1 MPTGNGQRPVFMV
14 IDGHSTVFRAYF
26 ALAPNLPL
34 TLRSTGEPVGAVYG
48 FANMFLRAWADVK
61 PTYWAV
67 AFDKAGPTFR
77 DELYKDYKA
86 GRAETPSELT
96 VQFGRIHQML
106 AALGLPT
113 LEMAGYEADDL
124 IGTLS
129 RQAEERGMDTVVLTG
144 DTDILQIVDPHIRIR
159 LTSGKADTRL
169 YDVDGVR
176 ERYGI
181 EPEQMVDF
189 KSLKGDSS
197 DNIIGVPGVGDKT
210 AAKLL
215 QQFESIDGVYE
226 HLQEVEPPRIRG
238 LLQEHEERARANRT
252 LVRIV
257 TDVPV
262 EFDFEAA
269 RTDQFDRQKAVA
281 FFQDMEFH
289 TFTDRLPATGAVEE
303 PARSVS
309 TDTVQKDYTAVE
321 TESALQ
327 ALVQRLA
334 SAGQF
339 SLSSV
344 TTNPLAMSGDLV
356 GLAFSAGPGNG
367 AYVPF
372 GHTLGTQ
379 VEAAT
384 ALAALKPVLE
394 DPNVAKITHNGK
406 FDTTVLANQG
416 IHLQGLVADVT
427 IAAYILG
434 ARGLDLR
441 KQAFE
446 RLREELPEPKELLG
460 SGAKQITMAQA
471 LIDQVTPYA
480 CAQADCTGRL
490 WTLLET
496 DLRTQ
501 GQESLFR
508 DVEMALLPVLER
520 MERYGIAID
529 VELLRQMAREMA
541 DDLVRIEA
549 AAYNSVGHEFKIN
562 SPQQLGSLLFEELQL
577 HKMAGFE
584 RPKRTKTGYSTDA
597 QVLEGLRG
605 VHPVVD
611 HVLDYRQIS
620 KIKSTYVD
628 SLPDLVNPRTG
639 RVHTTLSQT
648 VAATGRLSSSDPN
661 LQNIPVRTELGK
673 RVRDAFIAQ
682 GDWLLLSADYS
693 QIELRIL
700 SHITQD
706 PGLVQAFQRDE
717 DIHASTAAT
726 VFSVPLEEV
735 NEDQRR
741 FAKVVNF
748 GLLYGMSEFGLA
760 TRSDRS
766 REEAA
771 PIIKEYFENYPGIQ
785 RYLDDT
791 KREVREKGYVET
803 LLGRRRYLP
812 EVHAANFQMRAAGE
826 RMAINA
832 PIQGTAADVIKVG
845 MIQLQDRMDAMGLQ
859 SRMILQVHD
868 ELIFETPRDE
878 IEPLKELVLEVMPKA
893 MDLSVPLKVDLKQG
907 RTWGEME

>member
-1 MPTGNGQRPVFMV
+1 MV
-14 IDGHSTVFRAYF
+14 IDGHSTVYRAYY

-34 TLRSTGEPVGAVYG
+34 TLRSTGEPVGAVFG
-48 FANMFLRAWADVK
+48 FANMFLRAWADLK

-67 AFDKAGPTFR
+67 TFDKAGPTFR

-86 GRAETPSELT
+86 GRAETPDELT
-96 VQFGRIHQML
+96 AQFGRIHEML
-106 AALGLPT
+106 DALGLPT
-113 LEMAGYEADDL
+113 LEIDGYEADDL

-129 RQAEERGMDTVVLTG
+129 RRAEEQGIDTIVLTG
-144 DTDILQIVDPHIRIR
+144 DTDMLQLVDPHIQIR
-159 LTSGKADTRL
+159 LTTGKAETRI
-169 YDVDGVR
+169 YDIDGVR

-181 EPEQMVDF
+181 GPEQMVDF
-189 KSLKGDSS
+189 KSLKGDTS
-197 DNIIGVPGVGDKT
+197 DNIIGVPGIGDKT

-215 QQFESIDGVYE
+215 QQFDTVEGVYE
-226 HLQEVEPPRIRG
+226 HIGEVEPPRIRG
-238 LLQEHEERARANRT
+238 LLEEHEERVKLNQT

-257 TDVPV
+257 TDVPI
-262 EFDFEAA
+262 EFDFELA
-269 RTDQFDRQKAVA
+269 RTDRFERQRAVE

-289 TFTDRLPATGAVEE
+289 TFTERLPVSGDVSE
-303 PARSVS
+303 PAQSVS
-309 TDTVQKDYTAVE
+309 TETIEKEYEAVE
-321 TESALQ
+321 TEGALQ
-327 ALVQRLA
+327 TLVERLA

-339 SLSSV
+339 SLSAV
-344 TTNPLAMSGDLV
+344 TTNTLSMSGDLV
-356 GLAFSAGPGNG
+356 GLAFSTRPGEG

-379 VEAAT
+379 VEAAKV
-384 ALAALKPVLE
+384 LAALKPVLE
-394 DPNVAKITHNGK
+394 DPQVAKIAHNGK

-446 RLREELPEPKELLG
+446 RLREELPEPKEILG
-460 SGAKQITMAQA
+460 SGAKRITMAQA
-471 LIDQVTPYA
+471 LVEQVVPYA

-496 DLRTQ
+496 DLRAQ
-501 GQESLFR
+501 GLDGLFN
-508 DVEMALLPVLER
+508 DVEMTLLPVLER
-520 MERYGIAID
+520 MERYGVAIN
-529 VELLRQMAREMA
+529 VELLRQMAREMV
-541 DDLVRIEA
+541 DDLHRIEA
-549 AAYNSVGHEFKIN
+549 EAYDSVAHEFKIN

-577 HKMAGFE
+577 HKLAGFE

-597 QVLEGLRG
+597 QVLEGLRD
-605 VHPVVD
+605 VHPVVG
-611 HVLDYRQIS
+611 HVLEFRQIS

-628 SLPDLVNPRTG
+628 SLPELVNPRTG

-673 RVRDAFIAQ
+673 RVRNAFIAQ

-700 SHITQD
+700 AHITQD
-706 PGLVQAFQRDE
+706 PGLLGAFHRDE

-735 NEDQRR
+735 TEDQRR

-760 TRSDRS
+760 TRSDRT

-771 PIIKEYFENYPGIQ
+771 PIIKEYFESYPGIQ
-785 RYLDDT
+785 QYLDDT
-791 KREVREKGYVET
+791 KRTVREKGYVET
-803 LLGRRRYLP
+803 LLGRRRYVP
-812 EVHAANFQMRAAGE
+812 EVHAANFQVRAAGE

-832 PIQGTAADVIKVG
+832 PIQGAAADVIKLG
-845 MIQLQDRMDAMGLQ
+845 MIQLQDRMDAMALQ

-868 ELIFETPRDE
+868 ELIFETPEDE
-878 IEPLKELVLEVMPKA
+878 IEPLKELVLEIMPHA
-893 MDLSVPLKVDLKQG
+893 MELSVPLKVDLKQG
-907 RTWGEME
+907 LTWGEME